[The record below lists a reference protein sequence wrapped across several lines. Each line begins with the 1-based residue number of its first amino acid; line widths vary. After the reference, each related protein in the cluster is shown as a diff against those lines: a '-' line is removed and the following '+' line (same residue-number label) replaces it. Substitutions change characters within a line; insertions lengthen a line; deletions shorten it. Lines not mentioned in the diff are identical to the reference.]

1 MYFPRFAS
9 IDVGSNTVRLLL
21 AEKMG
26 KGNFRP
32 LRVER
37 WITRLGGNFSAKNML
52 DEKAMLQT
60 LATLQVFADILREE
74 RVETV
79 FAVVTGVVREAKNER
94 EFIEK
99 VWKETGLSLRL
110 ISGEE
115 EARLMLRGVLWS
127 LKDQTLSRIVA
138 DIGGGSTEILW
149 VEGNKPKKTRSIGL
163 GAVILCE
170 KFLKSDPP
178 GLQELESLE
187 KYTEGILEETREWLA
202 RGGLGFSALDPHLV
216 GTAGTMTTLAAID
229 QKLSVYDPQRINGH
243 QISRPTLEKIYLH
256 LRSLPIQD
264 RRTVP
269 GLETGREDL
278 IVAGAV
284 VILSILKVFNL
295 EALLVID
302 SGLLEGV
309 LLDGISRLS

>member
-1 MYFPRFAS
+1 MYVPRYAS

-21 AEKMG
+21 AERRDG
-26 KGNFRP
+26 GNFRP

-37 WITRLGGNFSAKNML
+37 RITRLGRNFSAKNML

-79 FAVVTGVVREAKNER
+79 FAVVTGVVREAKNGI

-99 VWKETGLSLRL
+99 VWKETGISLRL

-138 DIGGGSTEILW
+138 DIGGWSTEILW
-149 VEGNKPKKTRSIGL
+149 VQGNKPEKTRSLGL
-163 GAVILCE
+163 GALILCE

-178 GLQELESLE
+178 ELQELESLE
-187 KYTEGILEETREWLA
+187 KYTQGILKETREWLA
-202 RGGLGFSALDPHLV
+202 RGGLEFSGLDPHLV

-229 QKLSVYDPQRINGH
+229 LKLPAYDPQKINGW
-243 QISRPTLEKIYLH
+243 QISRPALEKIYLQ
-256 LRSLPIQD
+256 LRSLPIRD
-264 RRTVP
+264 RRMVP

-284 VILSILKVFNL
+284 VVLSILKVFHL
-295 EALLVID
+295 EDLLVID

-309 LLDGISRLS
+309 LLDGISGLS

>member
-1 MYFPRFAS
+1 MYFPRVAS

-127 LKDQTLSRIVA
+127 LKDQILSRIVA
-138 DIGGGSTEILW
+138 DIGGGSTEIL
-149 VEGNKPKKTRSIGL
+149 
-163 GAVILCE
+163 
-170 KFLKSDPP
+170 
-178 GLQELESLE
+178 
-187 KYTEGILEETREWLA
+187 
-202 RGGLGFSALDPHLV
+202 
-216 GTAGTMTTLAAID
+216 
-229 QKLSVYDPQRINGH
+229 
-243 QISRPTLEKIYLH
+243 
-256 LRSLPIQD
+256 D
-264 RRTVP
+264 RKAHV
-269 GLETGREDL
+269 
-278 IVAGAV
+278 
-284 VILSILKVFNL
+284 
-295 EALLVID
+295 
-302 SGLLEGV
+302 
-309 LLDGISRLS
+309 

>member
-1 MYFPRFAS
+1 MCVPRYAS

-21 AEKMG
+21 AERRDG
-26 KGNFRP
+26 GNFRP

-37 WITRLGGNFSAKNML
+37 RITRLGRNFSAKNML

-79 FAVVTGVVREAKNER
+79 FAVVTGVVREAKNGI

-99 VWKETGLSLRL
+99 VWKETGISLRL

-138 DIGGGSTEILW
+138 DIGGWSTEILW
-149 VEGNKPKKTRSIGL
+149 VQGNKPEKTRSIGL
-163 GAVILCE
+163 GALMLCE

-178 GLQELESLE
+178 ELQELESLE
-187 KYTEGILEETREWLA
+187 KYTQGILKETREWLTG
-202 RGGLGFSALDPHLV
+202 GGLRLSGLDPHLV

-229 QKLSVYDPQRINGH
+229 LKLPAYDPQKINGC
-243 QISRPTLEKIYLH
+243 QISRPALKKIYLQ
-256 LRSLPIQD
+256 LRSLPMRD
-264 RRTVP
+264 RRMVP

-284 VILSILKVFNL
+284 VVLSILKVFHL
-295 EALLVID
+295 EDLLVID

-309 LLDGISRLS
+309 LLDGISGLS

>member
-1 MYFPRFAS
+1 MYVPRYAS

-21 AEKMG
+21 AEKRDG
-26 KGNFRP
+26 GNFRP

-37 WITRLGGNFSAKNML
+37 RITRLGRNFSAKNML

-79 FAVVTGVVREAKNER
+79 FAVVTGVVREAKNGI

-99 VWKETGLSLRL
+99 VWKETGISLRL

-138 DIGGGSTEILW
+138 DIGGWSTEILW
-149 VEGNKPKKTRSIGL
+149 VQGNKPEKTRSLGL
-163 GAVILCE
+163 GALILCE

-178 GLQELESLE
+178 ELPELESLE
-187 KYTEGILEETREWLA
+187 KYTQGILKETREWLA
-202 RGGLGFSALDPHLV
+202 RGGLGFSGLDPHLV

-229 QKLSVYDPQRINGH
+229 LKLPAYDPQKINGW
-243 QISRPTLEKIYLH
+243 QISRPALEKIYLQ
-256 LRSLPIQD
+256 LRSLPIRD
-264 RRTVP
+264 RRMVP

-284 VILSILKVFNL
+284 VVLSILKVFHL
-295 EALLVID
+295 EDLLVID

-309 LLDGISRLS
+309 LLEGISGLS

>member
-1 MYFPRFAS
+1 MYLPRYAS

-21 AEKMG
+21 AERRDG
-26 KGNFRP
+26 GNFRP

-37 WITRLGGNFSAKNML
+37 RITRLGGNFSAENML

-60 LATLQVFADILREE
+60 LSILQVFAQILREE
-74 RVETV
+74 RVEAV
-79 FAVVTGVVREAKNER
+79 FAVATGVVREAKNGI

-99 VWKETGLSLRL
+99 VWKETGISLRL

-138 DIGGGSTEILW
+138 DIGGWSTEILW
-149 VEGNKPKKTRSIGL
+149 VQGNKPEKTRSLGL
-163 GAVILCE
+163 GALILCE

-178 GLQELESLE
+178 ELPELESLE
-187 KYTEGILEETREWLA
+187 KYTQGILKETREWLA
-202 RGGLGFSALDPHLV
+202 RGGLEFSGLDPHLV

-229 QKLSVYDPQRINGH
+229 LKLPAYDPQKINGW
-243 QISRPTLEKIYLH
+243 QISRPALEKIYLQ
-256 LRSLPIQD
+256 LRSLPMRD
-264 RRTVP
+264 RRMVP

-284 VILSILKVFNL
+284 VVLSILKVFHL
-295 EALLVID
+295 EDLLVID

-309 LLDGISRLS
+309 LLDGISGLS

>member
-1 MYFPRFAS
+1 MYFPRVAS

-37 WITRLGGNFSAKNML
+37 CITRLGGNFSAKNML

-74 RVETV
+74 RVEAV

-115 EARLMLRGVLWS
+115 EA
-127 LKDQTLSRIVA
+127 A
-138 DIGGGSTEILW
+138 
-149 VEGNKPKKTRSIGL
+149 
-163 GAVILCE
+163 
-170 KFLKSDPP
+170 
-178 GLQELESLE
+178 
-187 KYTEGILEETREWLA
+187 
-202 RGGLGFSALDPHLV
+202 
-216 GTAGTMTTLAAID
+216 
-229 QKLSVYDPQRINGH
+229 
-243 QISRPTLEKIYLH
+243 
-256 LRSLPIQD
+256 
-264 RRTVP
+264 
-269 GLETGREDL
+269 
-278 IVAGAV
+278 
-284 VILSILKVFNL
+284 
-295 EALLVID
+295 
-302 SGLLEGV
+302 
-309 LLDGISRLS
+309 